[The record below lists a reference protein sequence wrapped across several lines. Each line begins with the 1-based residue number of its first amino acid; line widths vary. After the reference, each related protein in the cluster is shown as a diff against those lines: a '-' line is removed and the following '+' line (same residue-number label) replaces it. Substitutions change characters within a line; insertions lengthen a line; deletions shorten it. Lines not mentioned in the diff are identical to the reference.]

1 MQEAS
6 NSQVQIGLK
15 TILADATRALACL
28 NADRLEEL
36 AASCRALQRGL
47 LIPNLSPDLNPD
59 DKGRRLDRGVLAHP
73 SPARQSR
80 EALSELAAFA
90 GVLQAT
96 RANLDVM
103 HRLQARGREGLEYE
117 VCGVHRSVTLKETGH
132 GDN

>member
-15 TILADATRALACL
+15 TIVADATRALACL

-36 AASCRALQRGL
+36 AASCRALQREL
-47 LIPNLSPDLNPD
+47 LIPDLIPD
-59 DKGRRLDRGVLAHP
+59 DEDRRLDRGAPAHP
-73 SPARQSR
+73 SLARQSR
-80 EALSELAAFA
+80 ETASEFAAFA

-103 HRLQARGREGLEYE
+103 HRLQARGREGLEYA